1 MTRWHIFQALT
12 LSGKYFQ
19 LYDIEFLC
27 SALQLSSSVDSDSF
41 FGPRKFKKADTR
53 RQVGKS

>member
-1 MTRWHIFQALT
+1 MAYVSSTDTIRENV
-12 LSGKYFQ
+12 Q
-19 LYDIEFLC
+19 LYDIELFLY